1 MTIGDLEPL
10 RIRRSSALPVV
21 MLRRNGLNG
30 STSMSRTPIPDR
42 DDAAVDVHQIA
53 LKIRRQIPL
62 KVTGYAFRVED
73 LPSNNSEDHRPTHL
87 RALYGTWRT
96 HISGP

>member
-21 MLRRNGLNG
+21 MLRRNGLGG

-42 DDAAVDVHQIA
+42 DDAAVDVRQIA

-73 LPSNNSEDHRPTHL
+73 SPSITLKITGRPTSG
-87 RALYGTWRT
+87 LYGTWRT